1 MKTALISML
10 IFFFSTLNFAWQSE
24 KEAVQQVVQ
33 SAYVDSIHNR
43 TGIEKISEGFHP
55 DFETLDKRNDM
66 LTKFP
71 IYSWIETGEQ
81 AMFSDETTT
90 KKTTIT
96 AKFPL
101 IDIAGDAAMAK
112 VDLYRN
118 EQHLFTNFLLLYKLE
133 KGWKILSKTYYR
145 IPE

>member
-1 MKTALISML
+1 
-10 IFFFSTLNFAWQSE
+10 
-24 KEAVQQVVQ
+24 
-33 SAYVDSIHNR
+33 
-43 TGIEKISEGFHP
+43 
-55 DFETLDKRNDM
+55 M

-71 IYSWIETGEQ
+71 IYSWIETVEQ